1 MRLVARAAWRG
12 VSELYSSEGLSFR
25 LSQQVGGDGDLPN
38 AKDYKRPTGRGGLR
52 DADVP
57 EGRAYDEP
65 LPLPSPKPWEALA
78 LNAEQQRNNPRVI
91 PPEMRPKAIVRWA
104 DADELLVAG
113 LLDHGKE
120 MAGRV
125 AVVDAR
131 YGRGHVLLF
140 ANNPVWRGAT
150 IGSYALLLNA
160 IVHHDRL

>member
-1 MRLVARAAWRG
+1 
-12 VSELYSSEGLSFR
+12 
-25 LSQQVGGDGDLPN
+25 GDLPN
-38 AKDYKRPTGRGGLR
+38 AKDYKRPTGRGGLH

-57 EGRAYDEP
+57 ETRSYAEP
-65 LPLPSPKPWEALA
+65 PPLPSPKAWEALE
-78 LNAEQQRNNPRVI
+78 LNVEQQRNNPRVI

-104 DADELLVAG
+104 DADELLVSG
-113 LLDHGKE
+113 LLDNGKE

-131 YGRGHVLLF
+131 YGRGHVVLF